1 MSILL
6 KWFALVTMTIDHVG
20 AVFGWSGL
28 DLIPFAISQPMRI
41 IGRAAFPLYAWGLAA
56 GWRRTRSP
64 GRYFGNLAACAVF
77 SQLPFTLALY
87 GANLHPSGA
96 VQFYFA
102 FRPGYVL
109 LGLGLSAAVGWLARS
124 RAAAFWTFLAAALA
138 GLHLKAGGFWLWAGE
153 DLNVLYTLALAAACL
168 GLRDSWRGW
177 GFAQRATA
185 ATALAAALAFLGL
198 RADYGTG
205 FVGLLLVLGL
215 ALLGRAQRPG
225 PAQAVY
231 VLAWGAVFYG
241 CYQQNWPM
249 LAGLLPPAALI
260 AAQGGMASAGLPARR
275 WNPGWKHFFYAWY
288 PAHLLVLGVLSAW
301 LRPAGQ

>member
-96 VQFYFA
+96 VPFYFA

-225 PAQAVY
+225 PAQAVF

-241 CYQQNWPM
+241 FYQ
-249 LAGLLPPAALI
+249 
-260 AAQGGMASAGLPARR
+260 
-275 WNPGWKHFFYAWY
+275 
-288 PAHLLVLGVLSAW
+288 
-301 LRPAGQ
+301 

>member
-96 VQFYFA
+96 VPFYFA

-124 RAAAFWTFLAAALA
+124 RAAAF
-138 GLHLKAGGFWLWAGE
+138 
-153 DLNVLYTLALAAACL
+153 
-168 GLRDSWRGW
+168 
-177 GFAQRATA
+177 
-185 ATALAAALAFLGL
+185 
-198 RADYGTG
+198 
-205 FVGLLLVLGL
+205 
-215 ALLGRAQRPG
+215 
-225 PAQAVY
+225 
-231 VLAWGAVFYG
+231 
-241 CYQQNWPM
+241 
-249 LAGLLPPAALI
+249 
-260 AAQGGMASAGLPARR
+260 
-275 WNPGWKHFFYAWY
+275 
-288 PAHLLVLGVLSAW
+288 
-301 LRPAGQ
+301 

>member
-64 GRYFGNLAACAVF
+64 GRYFGNLAACAVV

-96 VQFYFA
+96 VPFYFA

-138 GLHLKAGGFWLWAGE
+138 GLQLKAGGFWLWAGE

-177 GFAQRATA
+177 EFAQRATA

-215 ALLGRAQRPG
+215 ALLGRAQWPG

-249 LAGLLPPAALI
+249 LAGLLLPAALI
-260 AAQGGMASAGLPARR
+260 AAQGGMACAGLPARR
-275 WNPGWKHFFYAWY
+275 WTPGWKHFFYAWY

>member
-96 VQFYFA
+96 VPFYFA

-138 GLHLKAGGFWLWAGE
+138 GLQLKAGGFWLWAGE

-185 ATALAAALAFLGL
+185 ATALAAAMAFWGCGPITAPVLSGCCLFWGWPCLA
-198 RADYGTG
+198 AHS
-205 FVGLLLVLGL
+205 
-215 ALLGRAQRPG
+215 G
-225 PAQAVY
+225 PARHRPCLY
-231 VLAWGAVFYG
+231 WPGARCFT
-241 CYQQNWPM
+241 
-249 LAGLLPPAALI
+249 AATSRT
-260 AAQGGMASAGLPARR
+260 GRCLPACC
-275 WNPGWKHFFYAWY
+275 
-288 PAHLLVLGVLSAW
+288 
-301 LRPAGQ
+301 RPPP

>member
-28 DLIPFAISQPMRI
+28 DLIPFVVSQPMRI

-96 VQFYFA
+96 VPFYFA

-153 DLNVLYTLALAAACL
+153 DLNVLYTLALAAACP
-168 GLRDSWRGW
+168 R
-177 GFAQRATA
+177 
-185 ATALAAALAFLGL
+185 
-198 RADYGTG
+198 
-205 FVGLLLVLGL
+205 
-215 ALLGRAQRPG
+215 RPG
-225 PAQAVY
+225 QPHPARFRPRPSSNQPA
-231 VLAWGAVFYG
+231 F
-241 CYQQNWPM
+241 QNRP
-249 LAGLLPPAALI
+249 
-260 AAQGGMASAGLPARR
+260 SAGGFPFGPNYIA
-275 WNPGWKHFFYAWY
+275 PIF
-288 PAHLLVLGVLSAW
+288 
-301 LRPAGQ
+301 